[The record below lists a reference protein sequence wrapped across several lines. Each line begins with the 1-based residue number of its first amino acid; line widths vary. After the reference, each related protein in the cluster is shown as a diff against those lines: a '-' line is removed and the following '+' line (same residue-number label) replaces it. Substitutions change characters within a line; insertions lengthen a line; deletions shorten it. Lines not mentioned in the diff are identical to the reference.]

1 MFDTGY
7 EQSGVLIGS
16 LFHKQRK
23 VRIACK
29 AFIKVISLIPAYLWV
44 AIVTV
49 YLNVHVKYFRAE
61 TAKLP
66 EIASQ
71 PRSITSQMRKVNCDK
86 GYSLYRFFVILFSQ

>member
-71 PRSITSQMRKVNCDK
+71 PRSNA
-86 GYSLYRFFVILFSQ
+86 L